1 MKKQNILL
9 RRLNNEKK
17 VLRKRDLVDVLTMN
31 LVH

>member
-9 RRLNNEKK
+9 RRLNNEEK